1 MCIIRKVFAV
11 SILVLGIAAPAWPES
26 EAPAPEEVPATL
38 TAAAGPEAPAAGVPG
53 AAEPAFAEAREPQ
66 SEPATAAAEP
76 VVASPDPA
84 GPGDLWERIRS
95 GFAMTDFENRAVQ
108 AAEAWY
114 AARPD
119 YVARMVERSSR
130 YLFHV
135 VEEVEKRGMP
145 TEIALLPMIES
156 AYNPMALSP
165 ARALGMWQFIPAT
178 GKLYGLKQ
186 DWWYDGRR
194 DVLAAT
200 DAALDYLQFLY
211 GMFNDW
217 ELALAAY
224 NWGEG
229 AVARALL
236 RNQAK
241 GLPIDYHSLRVP
253 NETRGYVPKLQ
264 AVKNIIRDPAAYG
277 LELEPVANRPY
288 FEVVTTTRP
297 MDVKVA
303 ASLAEIT
310 VEEFV
315 ALNPGHSRPV
325 IAADEPQTL
334 LLPVEKVAT
343 FFSNLEDR
351 ERPLVS
357 WKIHHMKPGET
368 LDKVANR
375 YGLSLARLKEVNGL
389 NRGKVVSVRSLL
401 VPARNEA
408 EEPELNT
415 ARFVAPE
422 IKTPKVKTAK
432 KGGKPRKTAANSKAA
447 KAKVAAK
454 PARPVVVASATRR
467 GK

>member
-1 MCIIRKVFAV
+1 MSIIFKGFAA
-11 SILVLGIAAPAWPES
+11 LLLALGIAAPGWSEELPTPDTTANSPATETKPETPVS
-26 EAPAPEEVPATL
+26 DAAAVAEPAPAESPATSPEPPPAIAEAPA
-38 TAAAGPEAPAAGVPG
+38 G
-53 AAEPAFAEAREPQ
+53 AAHPIGA
-66 SEPATAAAEP
+66 
-76 VVASPDPA
+76 
-84 GPGDLWERIRS
+84 GDLWERIRN
-95 GFAMTDFENRAVQ
+95 GFAMTDFDNRAVRV
-108 AAEAWY
+108 AESWY

-119 YVARMVERSSR
+119 YIARMVERSRR

-165 ARALGMWQFIPAT
+165 AQALGMWQFVPST
-178 GKLYGLKQ
+178 GKTYGLRQ

-211 GMFNDW
+211 GMFSDW

-253 NETRGYVPKLQ
+253 DETRGYVPKLQ
-264 AVKNIIRDPAAYG
+264 AVKNIFRDPAAYG
-277 LELEPVANRPY
+277 LDLEPVPNRPY
-288 FEVVTTTRP
+288 FETVTTTRP

-315 ALNPGHSRPV
+315 ALNPGHRRPV
-325 IAADEPQTL
+325 IAAEEPQTL

-343 FFSNLEDR
+343 FFSNLEDHDK
-351 ERPLVS
+351 PLVT
-357 WKIHHMKPGET
+357 WKIHHLKPGES
-368 LDKVANR
+368 LERVAAR
-375 YGLSLARLKEVNGL
+375 YGISVARLKEVNGL
-389 NRGKVVSVRSLL
+389 NHGKVLSVRSLL
-401 VPARNEA
+401 VPARSEA
-408 EEPELNT
+408 EEPEIDT
-415 ARFVAPE
+415 AEFIAPE
-422 IKTPKVKTAK
+422 VKRPKVK
-432 KGGKPRKTAANSKAA
+432 
-447 KAKVAAK
+447 VARK
-454 PARPVVVASATRR
+454 PAKGARKMA
-467 GK
+467 

>member
-1 MCIIRKVFAV
+1 MSIILKGFAA
-11 SILVLGIAAPAWPES
+11 LLLTLGIAAPVWSNDLP
-26 EAPAPEEVPATL
+26 
-38 TAAAGPEAPAAGVPG
+38 GDAPAATEHVIPGPDGQVPG
-53 AAEPAFAEAREPQ
+53 AAGIVDSR
-66 SEPATAAAEP
+66 SAEP
-76 VVASPDPA
+76 GDAEPESTPVAA
-84 GPGDLWERIRS
+84 GGAPVHGVPGDLWERIRN
-95 GFAMTDFENRAVQ
+95 GFAMTDFDNRAVRV
-108 AAEAWY
+108 AEAWY

-119 YVARMVERSSR
+119 YMARMVERSRR

-165 ARALGMWQFIPAT
+165 AQALGMWQFIPST
-178 GKLYGLKQ
+178 GRTYGLRQ

-217 ELALAAY
+217 ELSLAAY

-253 NETRGYVPKLQ
+253 DETRGYVPKLQ

-277 LELEPVANRPY
+277 LHLESVPNSPY
-288 FEVVTTTRP
+288 FETVTTSRP

-315 ALNPGHSRPV
+315 ALNPGHRRPV
-325 IAADEPQTL
+325 IAAEEPQTL
-334 LLPVEKVAT
+334 LLPVEKVTT
-343 FFSNLEDR
+343 FFSNLEDHDK
-351 ERPLVS
+351 PLVT
-357 WKIHHMKPGET
+357 WKIHHLRPGES
-368 LDKVANR
+368 LDRVAAR
-375 YGLSLARLKEVNGL
+375 YGISAARLKEVNGL
-389 NRGKVVSVRSLL
+389 NRGKVLSVRSLL
-401 VPARNEA
+401 VPARSEA
-408 EEPELNT
+408 EEPDIDT
-415 ARFVAPE
+415 AEFIAPE
-422 IKTPKVKTAK
+422 VKA
-432 KGGKPRKTAANSKAA
+432 P
-447 KAKVAAK
+447 KAKVARKPAKGGKTTAAKKSPPRASAAAK
-454 PARPVVVASATRR
+454 PVKVADSRR
-467 GK
+467 RLK

>member
-1 MCIIRKVFAV
+1 MKLAV
-11 SILVLGIAAPAWPES
+11 AL
-26 EAPAPEEVPATL
+26 L
-38 TAAAGPEAPAAGVPG
+38 TAAILMLGAAAGAGAEEPPAAVAAQAASVQGAADSSPQVPAMPGANPPESGETAPEAYPPA
-53 AAEPAFAEAREPQ
+53 PADTASRE
-66 SEPATAAAEP
+66 S
-76 VVASPDPA
+76 
-84 GPGDLWERIRS
+84 LWQRILD
-95 GFAMTDFENRAVQ
+95 GFAMSDFENRAVRM
-108 AAEAWY
+108 AEAWY

-119 YVARMVERSSR
+119 YVARMVERSRR

-165 ARALGMWQFIPAT
+165 AQALGMWQFVPST

-236 RNQAK
+236 RNEAR
-241 GLPIDYHSLRVP
+241 GLPIDYHNLRMP
-253 NETRGYVPKLQ
+253 NETRGYLPKLQ
-264 AVKNIIRDPAAYG
+264 AVKNIVRDPAAYG
-277 LELEPVANRPY
+277 LELEPIANEPY
-288 FEVVTTTRP
+288 FEAVTTTRP
-297 MDVKVA
+297 MDVKLA

-315 ALNPGHSRPV
+315 ALNPGHRRPV
-325 IAADEPQTL
+325 IPADEPQTL
-334 LLPVEKVAT
+334 LLPVEKVAA
-343 FFSNLEDR
+343 FFSNLDDHDK
-351 ERPLVS
+351 PLVS
-357 WKIHHMKPGET
+357 WKIHHLKPGEQ
-368 LDKVANR
+368 LDQVAAR
-375 YGLSLARLKEVNGL
+375 YGITLARLKEVNGL
-389 NRGKVVSVRSLL
+389 NRGKVLSVRSLL
-401 VPARNEA
+401 VPARDGADESG
-408 EEPELNT
+408 LDV

-422 IKTPKVKTAK
+422 VKPPKLKRAARKPAK
-432 KGGKPRKTAANSKAA
+432 GLRTLAA
-447 KAKVAAK
+447 KQAPAKLRAAAK
-454 PARPVVVASATRR
+454 PSRAVVLARSGQR
-467 GK
+467 GR

>member
-1 MCIIRKVFAV
+1 MRIIRKGFVAA
-11 SILVLGIAAPAWPES
+11 ILALGIAAPAWSGSEPPAS
-26 EAPAPEEVPATL
+26 EAVPANVPAESQPE
-38 TAAAGPEAPAAGVPG
+38 AAAGAAPSAPEAAV
-53 AAEPAFAEAREPQ
+53 AEAREPADPAPALV
-66 SEPATAAAEP
+66 EPAVAAPA
-76 VVASPDPA
+76 PA

-95 GFAMTDFENRAVQ
+95 GFAMTDFDNRAVRG
-108 AAEAWY
+108 AEAWY

-119 YVARMVERSSR
+119 YVERMVERSSR
-130 YLFHV
+130 YLYHV
-135 VEEVEKRGMP
+135 VDEVEKRGMP

-236 RNQAK
+236 RNQGK

-253 NETRGYVPKLQ
+253 EETRGYVPKLQ
-264 AVKNIIRDPAAYG
+264 AVKNIIRNPAAYG
-277 LELEPVANRPY
+277 LELEPIANQPY
-288 FEVVTTTRP
+288 FEAVTTTRP

-325 IAADEPQTL
+325 IAADQPQTL

-343 FFSNLEDR
+343 FFSNLEDHDK
-351 ERPLVS
+351 PLIT
-357 WKIHHMKPGET
+357 WKVHHLKPGET
-368 LDKVANR
+368 LDKVAAR
-375 YGLSLARLKEVNGL
+375 YGISTARLKEVNGL
-389 NRGKVVSVRSLL
+389 NRGKVLSVRSLL

-408 EEPELNT
+408 EEPELDT

-422 IKTPKVKTAK
+422 VKVPRIKVVKKSSKSA
-432 KGGKPRKTAANSKAA
+432 RTAAAATKAA
-447 KAKVAAK
+447 AKGKAAAK
-454 PARPVVVASATRR
+454 PAKPVVVASRR
-467 GK
+467 AN

>member
-1 MCIIRKVFAV
+1 MQLLRSA
-11 SILVLGIAAPAWPES
+11 LLLAALTLGASAPALAED
-26 EAPAPEEVPATL
+26 EAPAPQ
-38 TAAAGPEAPAAGVPG
+38 AAAAPGAEPAASPALPAAAATPEGEAPAAAPL
-53 AAEPAFAEAREPQ
+53 AADQPARSGE
-66 SEPATAAAEP
+66 
-76 VVASPDPA
+76 
-84 GPGDLWERIRS
+84 LWERIRD
-95 GFAMTDFENRAVQ
+95 GFAMTDFDNRSVRM
-108 AAEAWY
+108 AEAWY

-119 YVARMVERSSR
+119 YVARMVERSRR
-130 YLFHV
+130 YLYHV

-165 ARALGMWQFIPAT
+165 ARALGMWQFIPST

-217 ELALAAY
+217 ELSLAAY

-236 RNQAK
+236 RNQAR

-277 LELEPVANRPY
+277 LELEPIANQPY
-288 FEVVTTTRP
+288 FEAVTTHRAI
-297 MDVKVA
+297 DVKVA

-315 ALNPGHSRPV
+315 ALNPGHNRPV
-325 IAADEPQTL
+325 IPASKPQTL

-343 FFSNLEDR
+343 FFSNLDDHDK
-351 ERPLVS
+351 PLIT
-357 WKIHHMKPGET
+357 WKVHHLKPGET
-368 LDKVANR
+368 LDKVAAR
-375 YGLSLARLKEVNGL
+375 YGMTTARLKEVNGL
-389 NRGKVVSVRSLL
+389 NRGKVLSVRSLL
-401 VPARNEA
+401 VPARSEA
-408 EEPELNT
+408 EEPELDT

-422 IKTPKVKTAK
+422 VKAPKAAAAK
-432 KGGKPRKTAANSKAA
+432 KKGKAA
-447 KAKVAAK
+447 VASKKSPAKPKAAAK
-454 PARPVVVASATRR
+454 PASPVVVADARR
-467 GK
+467 RAK

>member
-1 MCIIRKVFAV
+1 MSIIPKGFAA
-11 SILVLGIAAPAWPES
+11 VLMVMGIAAPAWSEEAAPAVAAPAVAEAETFE
-26 EAPAPEEVPATL
+26 EAPVSG
-38 TAAAGPEAPAAGVPG
+38 AAAVAETLPAGSSADGPAPLDAAQPPAPAAHPV
-53 AAEPAFAEAREPQ
+53 
-66 SEPATAAAEP
+66 TA
-76 VVASPDPA
+76 
-84 GPGDLWERIRS
+84 GDLWERIRD
-95 GFAMTDFENRAVQ
+95 GFAMTDFDNRAVRL
-108 AAEAWY
+108 AEAWY

-165 ARALGMWQFIPAT
+165 AQALGMWQFIPST
-178 GKLYGLKQ
+178 GKTYGLRQ

-211 GMFNDW
+211 GMFSDW

-264 AVKNIIRDPAAYG
+264 AVKNIIRNPAAYG
-277 LELEPVANRPY
+277 LDLESVPNSPY
-288 FEVVTTTRP
+288 FEAVTTTRP
-297 MDVKVA
+297 MDVKLA

-315 ALNPGHSRPV
+315 ALNPGHRRPV

-343 FFSNLEDR
+343 FFSNLEDHDK
-351 ERPLVS
+351 PLLT
-357 WKIHHMKPGET
+357 WKIHHLKPGES
-368 LDKVANR
+368 LERVAAR
-375 YGLSLARLKEVNGL
+375 YGIGVTRLKEVNGL
-389 NRGKVVSVRSLL
+389 NRGRVLSVRSLL
-401 VPARNEA
+401 VPARSEA
-408 EEPELNT
+408 EEPEIDT
-415 ARFVAPE
+415 TEFIAPE
-422 IKTPKVKTAK
+422 VKA
-432 KGGKPRKTAANSKAA
+432 P
-447 KAKVAAK
+447 KAKVALK
-454 PARPVVVASATRR
+454 PAKGAKKMAAKKSPAKASATARPAKPVKVADARRR